1 MDRSSKHVGARPPT
15 LRGAVARV
23 AFLGAWLLSSVLA
36 GGAACSVIVESE
48 TNQCASDADCGR
60 FNNGSVC
67 QSGLCVLPG
76 SPPTECFEGQ
86 PAKYEDFLNQCTD
99 AQCIKF
105 DNCERLGLCDGA
117 ALPALVDPPPPK

>member
-1 MDRSSKHVGARPPT
+1 

-23 AFLGAWLLSSVLA
+23 AFLGGWLLSS
-36 GGAACSVIVESE
+36 GAACSVIVESE

-67 QSGLCVLPG
+67 RGGLCVLSG
-76 SPPTECFEGQ
+76 EPPTECFTGK
-86 PAKYEDFLNQCTD
+86 PVKNADFLNQCTD

-105 DNCERLGLCDGA
+105 DNCERLGLCQGA